1 MSEHTKGETV
11 RATVVEALAN
21 AHFRIQ
27 LEKPLDLPAG
37 ASAQA
42 GEGGQNEPVIA
53 YLAGKMRLH
62 RIRVIVGD
70 TVEVLLDPY
79 GGKPRI
85 VRRL

>member
-1 MSEHTKGETV
+1 MSDPKDKGE
-11 RATVVEALAN
+11 VVQALVIEALAN

-27 LEKPLDLPAG
+27 FKVPPPAE
-37 ASAQA
+37 
-42 GEGGQNEPVIA
+42 GEEGEAKEPETTIA

-62 RIRVIVGD
+62 RIRVLVGD
-70 TVEVLLDPY
+70 TVEVLLDSY

>member
-1 MSEHTKGETV
+1 MTEERERKGDIV
-11 RATVVEALAN
+11 KGDVIEALAN
-21 AHFRIQ
+21 AHFRVEIPNTD
-27 LEKPLDLPAG
+27 KKD
-37 ASAQA
+37 
-42 GEGGQNEPVIA
+42 GEGDTKVVMA

-70 TVEVLLDPY
+70 SVELLMDAY

>member
-1 MSEHTKGETV
+1 MNDQTKGEV
-11 RATVVEALAN
+11 IKGHVIEALAN
-21 AHFRIQ
+21 AHFRVTF
-27 LEKPLDLPAG
+27 
-37 ASAQA
+37 
-42 GEGGQNEPVIA
+42 EGKEPDEVGGMNQPVIA

-70 TVEVLLDPY
+70 TVELLLDPY

>member
-1 MSEHTKGETV
+1 MSEEHETRGAIVKGS
-11 RATVVEALAN
+11 VVEALAN
-21 AHFRIQ
+21 AHFRVEIPNSDKK
-27 LEKPLDLPAG
+27 E
-37 ASAQA
+37 
-42 GEGGQNEPVIA
+42 GEADTKVVMA

-70 TVEVLLDPY
+70 SVELLIDPY

>member
-1 MSEHTKGETV
+1 MNDSTKGEIV

-27 LEKPLDLPAG
+27 FEKPLE
-37 ASAQA
+37 
-42 GEGGQNEPVIA
+42 EGVENEPVIA

-70 TVEVLLDPY
+70 SVEVLLDPY